1 MAVKRLKVKTE
12 IKRQIKS
19 INSKDGLFPP
29 LLNAQYGWHTTSA
42 KSLSVNTKK
51 ETNGFCI

>member
-1 MAVKRLKVKTE
+1 MKRLKVKTE
-12 IKRQIKS
+12 IKS
-19 INSKDGLFPP
+19 SHSKDGLFPP
-29 LLNAQYGWHTTSA
+29 LLNAQYGWHTSA